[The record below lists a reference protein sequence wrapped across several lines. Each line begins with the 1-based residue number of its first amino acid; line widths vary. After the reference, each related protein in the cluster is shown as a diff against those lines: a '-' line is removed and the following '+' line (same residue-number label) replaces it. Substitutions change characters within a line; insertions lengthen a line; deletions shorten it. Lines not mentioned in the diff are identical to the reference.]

1 MKNIY
6 QKIYSD
12 QKNLGDLAKNPRLKI
27 MLDIINGLNLQEK
40 NILDIGCYDGTFL
53 SLIKNRSNNFFGLEA
68 SDWGIEQCKQKNID
82 ARQFFF
88 DDKNKTRLPCE
99 DNFFDLVVAG
109 EIIEHIFDT
118 DFFLTEIRRVL
129 KPGGKLL
136 ISTPNIASL
145 GRRLM
150 LLAGINPIIE
160 LSPNEPA
167 SSGHIRYFTRKTLKK
182 LLEKNKFKPLESRAD
197 LVNFSNDGRI
207 RSTCLA
213 RIFPSFGASIICLAE
228 RIG

>member
-12 QKNLGDLAKNPRLKI
+12 QKNLGDLTESSRVRT
-27 MLDIINGLNLQEK
+27 MLSMADGLNLQGK
-40 NILDIGCYDGTFL
+40 KILDIGCYDGTFL
-53 SLIKNRSNNFFGLEA
+53 SLIKNRNNNFFGLEA

-82 ARQFFF
+82 AKQFFF
-88 DDKNKTRLPCE
+88 DDKTGLPYG

-118 DFFLTEIRRVL
+118 DFFLAEIRRVL

-150 LLAGINPIIE
+150 LLAGLNPIIE
-160 LSPNEPA
+160 TSPNEPE

-182 LLEKNKFKPLESRAD
+182 LLEKNKFRLLGSRAD

-207 RSTCLA
+207 RSVCLA
-213 RIFPSFGASIICLAE
+213 RLFPCFGASIICLAE
-228 RIG
+228 RID